1 MRTNLVRAAL
11 AAAFLIVTA
20 GVASAH
26 VSISSGPAQ
35 ATKSQKITLSV
46 GHGCDGADTISVRV
60 VLPAGVSSV
69 RALPS
74 ETFKPAI
81 EGTAAAVTAVTW
93 TKPVEDVLD
102 SDYGYYE
109 LTLRARVGDV
119 PFTRLYFRVYQTCR
133 AMDGTVSTHDWAAL
147 PGEEGDPA
155 PSLTV
160 VPARVSG
167 WNKFTLSATVAA
179 ADLPTYFGEA
189 QIVWRGAEAYSPNA
203 NTMTLIGATP
213 GVSVL
218 NSDLTASQ
226 EIWVK
231 Y

>member
-1 MRTNLVRAAL
+1 MRTHLVRAAL
-11 AAAFLIVTA
+11 AAAFLFVNA

-35 ATKSQKITLSV
+35 ATKSQKITFGI
-46 GHGCDGADTISVRV
+46 GHGCDGADTLSVRV
-60 VLPAGVSSV
+60 VIPAGISSI

-74 ETFKPAI
+74 GSYKPTI
-81 EGTAAAVTAVTW
+81 EGTPAAVTAVVW

-102 SDYGYYE
+102 ADYAYHE
-109 LTLRARVGDV
+109 LTIRARVGDV
-119 PFTRLYFRVYQTCR
+119 PFSKVYFSVYQTCR
-133 AMDGTVSTHDWAAL
+133 AMDGTISTHDWIAR
-147 PGEEGDPA
+147 PGETGDPA

-167 WNKFTLSATVAA
+167 WNKYTLTTGVAA
-179 ADLPTYFGEA
+179 ADMGAYFGDA
-189 QIVWRGAEAYSPNA
+189 QIVWRGTEAYSPNA

-213 GVSVL
+213 GVTALSG
-218 NSDLTASQ
+218 DLAATQ